1 MKIKIL
7 VGTTH
12 QTSMRVAQAIELD
25 AGDLGS
31 IEVQNLEGQT
41 IEALQDPQTVYL
53 ICSGSCGSG
62 DVPENAQG
70 FLASLQETPTYLGH
84 VRYGVIALGDQASYP
99 NTFAQGGL
107 RLDAALADLGAQRL
121 GDVCT
126 LDVSQTDE
134 PEVLA
139 AQWFRTWAQ
148 DYLPK
153 QTASI

>member
-12 QTSMRVAQAIELD
+12 QTSMQVAQAIELD
-25 AGDLGS
+25 GADLAR
-31 IEVQNLEGQT
+31 IEVQDLEGQT
-41 IEALQDPQTVYL
+41 IDALQDANTVYL
-53 ICSGSCGSG
+53 ICSGSYGSG

-70 FLASLQETPTYLGH
+70 FLASLQETPTFLGH

-121 GDVCT
+121 GEACII
-126 LDVSQTDE
+126 DVSETSE
-134 PEVLA
+134 PEIA
-139 AQWFRTWAQ
+139 ATHWFHDWAQ
-148 DYLPK
+148 NHLRV
-153 QTASI
+153 

>member
-12 QTSMRVAQAIELD
+12 QTSMQVAQAIELD
-25 AGDLGS
+25 ADNLAS
-31 IEVQNLEGQT
+31 IEVQNLDGQT
-41 IEALQDPQTVYL
+41 IDTLQDPNTVYL
-53 ICSGSCGSG
+53 ICSGSYGSG

-70 FLASLQETPTYLGH
+70 FLASLQSTPSFLGH

-121 GDVCT
+121 GEVCT
-126 LDVSQTDE
+126 LDVSQTDA
-134 PEVLA
+134 PEAEAV
-139 AQWFRTWAQ
+139 QWFRAWAQ
-148 DYLPK
+148 GHLPK
-153 QTASI
+153 PSA